1 MSSRFGEPLAAGTM
15 DSPAAER
22 NKQPILDV
30 LTRVLP
36 ARGTV
41 LEVASGTGQ
50 HAVHFARALGTLTW
64 QPTELDTGLRAA
76 LATRVAAVGLA
87 NLRAPEPF
95 DVLDEAAP
103 AVTPAAVVC
112 INMIHIAPW
121 AATEALFR
129 HAARLLSAGAPL
141 ILYGPYKLDGRHTAP
156 SNEAFDASLRSR
168 DARWGVRDLSEVR
181 AVAAEHGFDFQELV
195 PMPANN
201 FVVVFVRT
209 AAGRGEIS

>member
-1 MSSRFGEPLAAGTM
+1 L

-50 HAVHFARALGTLTW
+50 HAVHFARALDTLIW
-64 QPTELDTGLRAA
+64 QPTEPDSASRAA
-76 LATRVAAVGLA
+76 LAARVSTAGLA

-95 DVLDEAAP
+95 DVMDEAAP
-103 AVTPAAVVC
+103 VVEYAAIVC

-121 AATEALFR
+121 SATEALFR
-129 HAARLLSAGAPL
+129 HAERLLPPGAPL
-141 ILYGPYKLDGRHTAP
+141 ILYGPYKIDGRHTAP

-168 DARWGVRDLSEVR
+168 DARWGVRDLSDVS
-181 AVAAEHGFDFQELV
+181 AVAAARGFDFRELV

-201 FVVVFVRT
+201 FVVVFVR
-209 AAGRGEIS
+209 S

>member
-1 MSSRFGEPLAAGTM
+1 MSKRFGEPLAAGTM

-50 HAVHFARALGTLTW
+50 HAVHFARGLPALTW
-64 QPTELDTGLRAA
+64 QPTEPDAALRAA
-76 LATRVAAVGLA
+76 LADRVIAAALP
-87 NLRAPEPF
+87 NLRLPEPF
-95 DVLDEAAP
+95 DVLAPAAP
-103 AVTPAAVVC
+103 AVEPAAIVC

-121 AATEALFR
+121 TATEALFR
-129 HAARLLSAGAPL
+129 HAARLLPPGAPL
-141 ILYGPYKLDGRHTAP
+141 ILYGPYKLDGKHTAP
-156 SNEAFDASLRSR
+156 SNEAFDVSLRGR
-168 DARWGVRDLSEVR
+168 DSRWGVRDLGDVR
-181 AVAAEHGFDFQELV
+181 AAGAAYGLTFRELV

-201 FVVVFVRT
+201 FVAVFVK
-209 AAGRGEIS
+209 AGAS